1 MFCVFVKCLETLLSS
16 YVCRHICVCL
26 CVICMPSRMM
36 PDVFYLS
43 DSPASLW
50 RFAFNVVLSRV
61 TEHARR
67 QTWAFVASRAQLNV
81 RYVRAYTRKLTDPV
95 LDADMSVSCHL
106 CVSAA
111 SLCVPMSGASLCVPM
126 CGASL
131 CVPMCGASLCVPM
144 YGASLCV
151 PMCGASLCV
160 LICGA
165 SLCVSMCGASLCVPM
180 CGASLCVPMCGASL
194 CVPMCGASLCVPM
207 CGASLCVPMCG
218 ASLCVLMCGEHLLA
232 CLFCSV
238 CFNLSYLVWEGG
250 GCSFTPMWEGGGC

>member
-1 MFCVFVKCLETLLSS
+1 MLCVCQVFRNSLVFEVGI

-26 CVICMPSRMM
+26 CVICMPSQMM

-43 DSPASLW
+43 DSPASWW

-61 TEHARR
+61 TEHTRR

-131 CVPMCGASLCVPM
+131 CVFMCGASLCVPM
-144 YGASLCV
+144 SGASLCV
-151 PMCGASLCV
+151 PMWSLPVCAHVWSLPVCAHVWSLPVCAHVEPPCV
-160 LICGA
+160 C
-165 SLCVSMCGASLCVPM
+165 P
-180 CGASLCVPMCGASL
+180 
-194 CVPMCGASLCVPM
+194 
-207 CGASLCVPMCG
+207 
-218 ASLCVLMCGEHLLA
+218 
-232 CLFCSV
+232 
-238 CFNLSYLVWEGG
+238 
-250 GCSFTPMWEGGGC
+250 

>member
-1 MFCVFVKCLETLLSS
+1 MGQDCPSVLLYMMHSNNNNIYI

-26 CVICMPSRMM
+26 CVICMPSEMM

-43 DSPASLW
+43 DSPASWW

-61 TEHARR
+61 TEHTRR

-111 SLCVPMSGASLCVPM
+111 SLCVPM

-131 CVPMCGASLCVPM
+131 CVPMCGASLCVF
-144 YGASLCV
+144 
-151 PMCGASLCV
+151 MCG
-160 LICGA
+160 G
-165 SLCVSMCGASLCVPM
+165 
-180 CGASLCVPMCGASL
+180 
-194 CVPMCGASLCVPM
+194 
-207 CGASLCVPMCG
+207 
-218 ASLCVLMCGEHLLA
+218 HLLA
-232 CLFCSV
+232 CLFCFV
-238 CFNLSYLVWEGG
+238 CFHLSYLVWEGG
-250 GCSFTPMWEGGGC
+250 GCSFTPMLVNSDGWDGDHSSPGGGSCMMHLLLLLIVRVHLHKYCVLAVKPPKAGFTAMALLRRRFDDCDSTTES